1 MAEETTP
8 TPAPA
13 DNASA
18 KPDAGPPNGVDPA
31 FWALGEKEYNIPG
44 SCVTCH
50 QPGGSGLTGAF
61 PPLANSEWVVGPVEN
76 VIRIQMRGL
85 HGEIKVGPE
94 TYNSVMPP
102 MAAKSDE
109 EIAAVITYIRNSFGN
124 SASAVTPEMVAEYRG
139 EVGKPMLTVADLI
152 DPLTAPV
159 TKAVVETLAPA
170 ITAEIPKA
178 QIYKTFPMTSLAI
191 VFLVVVAGAAA
202 KVRFLEELRSH
213 DMKIVM
219 SELRIFP
226 RIGSS
231 LR

>member
-18 KPDAGPPNGVDPA
+18 APDDAAGPPNGIDPA
-31 FWALGEKEYNIPG
+31 VWALGEKEYNIPG

-50 QPGGSGLTGAF
+50 QPGGSGLAGAF

-85 HGEIKVGPE
+85 QGEIKVGPT

-109 EIAAVITYIRNSFGN
+109 EIAAVITYVRNSFGN
-124 SASAVTPEMVAEYRG
+124 EASVVTPEMVAEYRG
-139 EVGKPMLTVADLI
+139 EAGKPMLTVADLI
-152 DPLTAPV
+152 DPLTAPAE
-159 TKAVVETLAPA
+159 TAVQELAPA
-170 ITAEIPKA
+170 VLADMPKA
-178 QIYKTFPMTSLAI
+178 QFYNTFPFAGPAI
-191 VFLVVVAGAAA
+191 VFLVIVAAAAA
-202 KVRFLEELRSH
+202 KFVLS
-213 DMKIVM
+213 KN
-219 SELRIFP
+219 
-226 RIGSS
+226 
-231 LR
+231 